1 MIVDNCLIGRKY
13 LDRAK
18 ALAAERTRLRAD
30 RILVAATHTHTAPPG
45 KDRRTN
51 RDDAAHRAYFKQLV
65 EGIAEAIAQA
75 EKNLSPPRW
84 RTAWR
89 SCPRRFSTAAGTH
102 EAWRHCSEPFGSPN
116 DIVRMNLPRNLI
128 DRPAGPTDPEVH
140 FIPTEHGGWPTDC
153 LAGQLL
159 AALRR
164 RPAAGGMSADY
175 FAVAG
180 PSESPR

>member
-1 MIVDNCLIGRKY
+1 ML
-13 LDRAK
+13 K

-75 EKNLSPPRW
+75 EKNLVSAEMAHGVALAPEEIFNRRW
-84 RTAWR
+84 HMKPGGIAVNL
-89 SCPRRFSTAAGTH
+89 
-102 EAWRHCSEPFGSPN
+102 FGSPN
-116 DIVRMNLPRNLI
+116 DIVRMNPPRNLI

-140 FIPTEHGGWPTDC
+140 FTLRARRMADRLPCWPITRC
-153 LAGQLL
+153 TTSAACQLVVCPPITLAC
-159 AALRR
+159 
-164 RPAAGGMSADY
+164 
-175 FAVAG
+175 
-180 PSESPR
+180 SPD